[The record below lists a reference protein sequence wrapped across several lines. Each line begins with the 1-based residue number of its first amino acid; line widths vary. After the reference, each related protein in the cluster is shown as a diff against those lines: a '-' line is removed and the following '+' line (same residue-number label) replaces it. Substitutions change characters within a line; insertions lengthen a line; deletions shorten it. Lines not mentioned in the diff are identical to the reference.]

1 MVRSVGKRLSIN
13 TRVSLELNQI
23 IEDLVKQK
31 NYDSVSEF
39 IRVGIDM
46 LIKYHNYEHKMEDK
60 DYREK
65 FLSEIKPELLMD
77 KLQSAVSENV
87 ANLSDED
94 FEMFYYALSTQRL
107 TRKRNAEYEKKKM
120 IHCIRNG
127 GELEARVGYKLGR
140 TGSNGTAFEFY
151 KPITPDWKEDWD
163 NLSDDDR
170 TILLEELKE
179 KLEKMPER
187 LGELGYKSELD
198 PTTRLDYI
206 INEISKSLE
215 SEF

>member
-1 MVRSVGKRLSIN
+1 
-13 TRVSLELNQI
+13 
-23 IEDLVKQK
+23 
-31 NYDSVSEF
+31 
-39 IRVGIDM
+39 
-46 LIKYHNYEHKMEDK
+46 
-60 DYREK
+60 
-65 FLSEIKPELLMD
+65 MD
-77 KLQSAVSENV
+77 KLQSAIAESV

-127 GELEARVGYKLGR
+127 GEIEARVGYKLGR
-140 TGSNGTAFEFY
+140 TGSNGTDFEFY

-163 NLSDDDR
+163 NLSEDDR

-179 KLEKMPER
+179 KREKMPER

-198 PTTRLDYI
+198 PTTRLDHI
-206 INEISKSLE
+206 INEISNSLE

>member
-1 MVRSVGKRLSIN
+1 MARTVEKRLSIN
-13 TRVSLELNQI
+13 TRITIELNQI

-31 NYDSVSEF
+31 RYDSVSEF

-46 LIKYHNYEHKMEDK
+46 LIKYHNYEHQMEDK
-60 DYREK
+60 EYREK

-77 KLQSAVSENV
+77 KLQSAIAESV

-94 FEMFYYALSTQRL
+94 FEMFAYAVSTERL
-107 TRKRNAEYEKKKM
+107 TRKRHGDYEQKKM
-120 IHCIRNG
+120 IECIRNG

-198 PTTRLDYI
+198 PTTRLDHI
-206 INEISKSLE
+206 INEISNSLE